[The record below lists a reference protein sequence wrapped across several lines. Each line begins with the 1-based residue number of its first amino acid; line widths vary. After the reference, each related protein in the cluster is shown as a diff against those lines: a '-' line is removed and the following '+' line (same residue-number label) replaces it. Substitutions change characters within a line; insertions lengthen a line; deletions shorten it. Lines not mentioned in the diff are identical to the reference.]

1 MASYYVVG
9 GEYADTSFT
18 IPAAGTEPEI
28 YGPFN
33 EREAKVR
40 WRELTGKTVDNAMVR
55 YFLKSE
61 DELTAKTY
69 WVIGG
74 EYAETSFTRMQS
86 GKELEVYGP
95 FDRWDEAL
103 GFWRGLTSKSVDDA
117 LVRYDIRENYQPG
130 DSVAGKWAV
139 IDDKPGLQQNAT
151 KTVSVAKP
159 PEKVM
164 AYLKDARNWPK
175 WAAHTFKT
183 VREGKNGTWDECIV
197 NSVMYDKGGKEAIY
211 HKLIA
216 LGNNPEPNDVDA
228 TIGNGSWTRLTC
240 NECGKE
246 KEMVAEVGETPDWE
260 SNTANICMDCIDK
273 LNQLTRQSVLT
284 VPAGDC

>member
-18 IPAAGTEPEI
+18 IPAAGTKPEV

-33 EREAKVR
+33 ERDAKVR

-61 DELTAKTY
+61 DEISGKNY

-74 EYAETSFTRMQS
+74 EYANSSFTTMHP

-95 FDRWDEAL
+95 FDKWEEAL

-130 DSVAGKWAV
+130 DVVTRRIA
-139 IDDKPGLQQNAT
+139 DTLQHNAT
-151 KTVSVAKP
+151 KTVSVAMP
-159 PEKVM
+159 PEKVL

-175 WAAHTFKT
+175 WASHTFKA
-183 VREGKNGTWDECIV
+183 VRAGKNDARDNIW
-197 NSVMYDKGGKEAIY
+197 EA
-211 HKLIA
+211 
-216 LGNNPEPNDVDA
+216 D
-228 TIGNGSWTRLTC
+228 TIGGPARLSIKSDASS
-240 NECGKE
+240 G
-246 KEMVAEVGETPDWE
+246 VFDHVVSLSDGAEVSIPGRVLPIGGGAVVMMTF
-260 SNTANICMDCIDK
+260 
-273 LNQLTRQSVLT
+273 TRPPAYSDAQFAQDMRT
-284 VPAGDC
+284 VDEELAALKRELEKA

>member
-18 IPAAGTEPEI
+18 IPAAGAKPEV

-33 EREAKVR
+33 ERDAKVR

-61 DELTAKTY
+61 DEISGKSY

-74 EYAETSFTRMQS
+74 EYANSSFTTMQS

-95 FDRWDEAL
+95 FDKWEEAL

-130 DSVAGKWAV
+130 DNVTRRIVDA
-139 IDDKPGLQQNAT
+139 LQQNAT
-151 KTVSVAKP
+151 KTVSVAQP
-159 PEKVM
+159 PEKVL

-175 WAAHTFKT
+175 WAGHTFKA
-183 VREGKNGTWDECIV
+183 VRAGKNDSW
-197 NSVMYDKGGKEAIY
+197 
-211 HKLIA
+211 
-216 LGNNPEPNDVDA
+216 DVD
-228 TIGNGSWTRLTC
+228 TIGGPACLIIRTDASSGVFDHVVSLSD
-240 NECGKE
+240 G
-246 KEMVAEVGETPDWE
+246 AEVSIPGRVLPIGGGAVVMMTF
-260 SNTANICMDCIDK
+260 
-273 LNQLTRQSVLT
+273 TRPPAYSDAQFAQDMRT
-284 VPAGDC
+284 VDEELAALKRELEKA